1 MKVRMGIDTLTGDA
15 RSLAERSLVGVA
27 PDQCPLRLG
36 DALRP
41 PADASRGILFAVTG
55 PWSALTAQTVA
66 HSEASD
72 PAGRYGDAMLPDPL
86 KLPATLGLPGNA
98 RAYAP

>member
-1 MKVRMGIDTLTGDA
+1 M
-15 RSLAERSLVGVA
+15 
-27 PDQCPLRLG
+27 
-36 DALRP
+36 
-41 PADASRGILFAVTG
+41 TG

-86 KLPATLGLPGNA
+86 KLPATLGLPGTA